1 MIKRFIIYEDNTS
14 VLVGYMLIRIIRN
27 LTPEEVEEKIKS
39 FEREFGMR
47 FEKFEELFLK
57 NRLSSKFSKAFF
69 EWAEL
74 VDSFKGYLEEGT
86 LDYTVEEVKDLKPE
100 QVAVLTPK
108 RIELLHYL
116 AVSRVDSIND
126 LAKKLRRNIKNVYND
141 LQALRRIGFVKL
153 NKRGRAVIPETLVK
167 EISFIIH

>member
-1 MIKRFIIYEDNTS
+1 
-14 VLVGYMLIRIIRN
+14 MLIRITRN
-27 LTPEEVEEKIKS
+27 LTPEEVEERIKS

-57 NRLSSKFSKAFF
+57 KRLNSKFSKAFF
-69 EWAEL
+69 EWAGL

-86 LDYTVEEVKDLKPE
+86 LDYAVEEVKDLKPE

-108 RIELLHYL
+108 RIELLHQL
-116 AVSRVDSIND
+116 AVSRADSIND
-126 LAKKLRRNIKNVYND
+126 LAKKLRRNVKNVYND
-141 LQALRRIGFVKL
+141 LQVLRRIGFVKL
-153 NKRGRAVIPETLVK
+153 NKKGRAVIPETLVK